1 MKNQNREKYAYLEQL
16 TTRQL
21 EELLLADL
29 DDDSGRDTS
38 EVVFHILEV
47 LREREKDPAQ
57 EPVVDQAWERFQTYY
72 NTPEGE
78 GQSLYPCVQD
88 RLETHQEKDT
98 PTMKKSGSRFAF
110 PRRGLTT
117 AAAVVALLFALM
129 LGVQASGHDIF
140 GALAQWSDEIFHFGD
155 EKEQSEY
162 VEMFLDA
169 LNENKIPKSIV
180 PTQFPESFQAE
191 EPEIWS
197 DNKGVFLNLPFSDS
211 TGRSFSI
218 TIDRYTSQEY
228 VETWTF
234 EKDSASVESYISGS
248 KTFYIFSNLDVVIA
262 VWTEGTLSES
272 IWGNLSIDEVKLII
286 DSIGE
291 L

>member
-57 EPVVDQAWERFQTYY
+57 EPDVDQAWERFQTYY

-78 GQSLYPCVQD
+78 GQALYPCVQD

-140 GALAQWSDEIFHFGD
+140 GALAQWTSETFHFGNRN
-155 EKEQSEY
+155 ELSENY
-162 VEMFLDA
+162 ELFLGELA
-169 LNENKIPKSIV
+169 KNKIPKEFAPTLILNDFEASEPTVKVDDIGTSI
-180 PTQFPESFQAE
+180 QIS
-191 EPEIWS
+191 
-197 DNKGVFLNLPFSDS
+197 FSDS
-211 TGRSFSI
+211 TERLYFISF
-218 TIDRYTSQEY
+218 DQHSQPISMENQ
-228 VETWTF
+228 VF
-234 EKDSASVESYISGS
+234 EKDTTFVESYV
-248 KTFYIFSNLDVVIA
+248 KDEKVFYIFSNISTTTALWA
-262 VWTEGTLSES
+262 NPSFTET
-272 IWGNLSIDEVKLII
+272 IWGEISTDEIKEII
-286 DSIGE
+286 NSIGG
-291 L
+291 

>member
-57 EPVVDQAWERFQTYY
+57 EPDVDQAWERFQTYY

-78 GQSLYPCVQD
+78 GQALYPCVQD

-140 GALAQWSDEIFHFGD
+140 GALAQWSDEIFRFGD
-155 EKEQSEY
+155 KIEQSENY
-162 VEMFLDA
+162 KAFLDA
-169 LNENKIPKSIV
+169 LTEHDISKDFI
-180 PTQFPESFQAE
+180 PTQFPDEFQPSA
-191 EPEIWS
+191 PEVWS
-197 DNKGVFLNLPFSDS
+197 DEKGTFLQLPFSNS
-211 TGRSFSI
+211 SGKAFFI
-218 TIDRYTSQEY
+218 LIDRYKSQEY
-228 VETWTF
+228 VETLTF
-234 EKDSASVESYISGS
+234 EKDSASVETYISGS
-248 KTFYIFSNLDVVIA
+248 NTFYIFSNFDTVTA
-262 VWTEGTLSES
+262 VWSEGTLSET
-272 IWGNLSIDEVKLII
+272 IWGNLSVDEIKSII

-291 L
+291 F

>member
-57 EPVVDQAWERFQTYY
+57 EPDVDQAWERFQTYY

-78 GQSLYPCVQD
+78 GQALYPCVQD

-98 PTMKKSGSRFAF
+98 PTAKKSVSRLSF
-110 PRRGLTT
+110 PRRGLT
-117 AAAVVALLFALM
+117 AVAAVVALLFALM

-140 GALAQWSDEIFHFGD
+140 GALAQWSDEIFHFGNGNGQYYD
-155 EKEQSEY
+155 
-162 VEMFLDA
+162 MFLEELSKND
-169 LNENKIPKSIV
+169 IPKNFV
-180 PTQFPESFQAE
+180 PTKFPDEFEASQ
-191 EPEIWS
+191 PEIWS
-197 DNKGVFLNLPFSDS
+197 DDFGISIQLPFYDE
-211 TGRSFSI
+211 TGKIFSV
-218 TIDRYTSQEY
+218 TLERYNSLDDVKQR
-228 VETWTF
+228 VF
-234 EKDSASVESYISGS
+234 EKDFVSVETYTSGDF
-248 KTFYIFSNLDVVIA
+248 TFYILSNIDTITA
-262 VWTEGTLSES
+262 TWTQGTLIET
-272 IWGNLSIDEVKLII
+272 IWGNLSIEDVKLII

>member
-57 EPVVDQAWERFQTYY
+57 EPDVDQAWERFQTYY

-140 GALAQWSDEIFHFGD
+140 GALAQWSDEIFRFGASN
-155 EKEQSEY
+155 QSKY
-162 VEMFLDA
+162 YDMFLEELGKND
-169 LNENKIPKSIV
+169 IPKNYV
-180 PTQFPESFQAE
+180 PTQFPDGFEAS
-191 EPEIWS
+191 EPEVWS
-197 DNKGVFLNLPFSDS
+197 DNLGTSVQIEFHNSKGASFLISI
-211 TGRSFSI
+211 GRYHSPDAAKEIS
-218 TIDRYTSQEY
+218 Y
-228 VETWTF
+228 
-234 EKDSASVESYISGS
+234 EKDFIPVKTCTTNSMDFFILSNMNKVIATWKNGTFMEVIQGDLSVE
-248 KTFYIFSNLDVVIA
+248 DVENI
-262 VWTEGTLSES
+262 L
-272 IWGNLSIDEVKLII
+272 N
-286 DSIGE
+286 SIGR
-291 L
+291 